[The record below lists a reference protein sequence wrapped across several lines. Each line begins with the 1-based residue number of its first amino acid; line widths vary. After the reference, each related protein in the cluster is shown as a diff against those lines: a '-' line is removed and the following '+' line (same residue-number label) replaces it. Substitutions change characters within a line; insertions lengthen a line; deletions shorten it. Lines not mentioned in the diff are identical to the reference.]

1 MTLLSRLVT
10 GISAALV
17 LCTLGPVFARPL
29 AQAQAPAPIPPH
41 PLTQLPQNKVTPG
54 QLLEWEKELSNWGR
68 WGPKDQRGTL
78 NLITQEKSLAAL
90 RLAKEGISAS
100 LHHFVEPKT
109 TIDNNNMNVEFKHW
123 NTTVD
128 PASGKPRGALDAMT
142 FAIHDG
148 GNTHMDALCHYAVES
163 SRGKEV
169 QRNYNG
175 YPQELL
181 PEGCGTLSID
191 RMGKGYITRGILVDM
206 PLLKGVDWIEARTPI
221 FVADLEAWEKF
232 AKIKIGSGDAVFVRT
247 GRWARRAKTGP
258 WNAARETPGL
268 HASVLP
274 WIKQRDIA
282 VLGGEGVVDAQPSGV
297 DGWNRPIHSIA
308 ITIMGL
314 PMVDNGYF
322 EDVAALAARLKRWEF
337 MVSWAAIQV
346 PNGTA
351 TPFTALATF

>member
-1 MTLLSRLVT
+1 MTLLGRLVV
-10 GISAALV
+10 GILAALA
-17 LCTLGPVFARPL
+17 LCTFELL
-29 AQAQAPAPIPPH
+29 AQAPAPIPPH
-41 PLTQLPQNKVTPG
+41 PMTQLPQHKVTPA
-54 QLLEWEKELSNWGR
+54 QMLTWEKALSNWGR
-68 WGPKDQRGTL
+68 WGPADQRGTL
-78 NLITQEKSLAAL
+78 NLITREKSLAAL

-100 LHHFVEPKT
+100 LHHFVEPTT

-128 PASGKPRGALDAMT
+128 PVSGKPAGALDAIT

-148 GNTHMDALCHYAVES
+148 GDTHMDALCHYPVES
-163 SRGKEV
+163 TRGTQV
-169 QRNYNG
+169 PLNYNG

-191 RMGKGYITRGILVDM
+191 KMGKGYLTRGILVDL
-206 PLLKGVDWIEARTPI
+206 PLLKGVEWIEARTPI
-221 FVADLEAWEKF
+221 FVSDLEAWEKF
-232 AKIKIGSGDAVFVRT
+232 AGITIGSGDAVFIRT

-282 VLGGEGVVDAQPSGV
+282 VLSGEGVVDAQPSGV

-308 ITIMGL
+308 ITILGL

-322 EDVAALAARLKRWEF
+322 EDVAAIAARLKRWEF
-337 MVSWAAIQV
+337 MVSWSAIQV

>member
-1 MTLLSRLVT
+1 MMKLLSRLLAGMLGV
-10 GISAALV
+10 LV
-17 LCTLGPVFARPL
+17 LCALGLLLARSVVR
-29 AQAQAPAPIPPH
+29 AQAPAPVPPH
-41 PLTQLPQNKVTPG
+41 PLTQTPQHKVTPD
-54 QLLEWEKELSNWGR
+54 QMLKWEKELSNWGR

-128 PASGKPRGALDAMT
+128 PKTGKPGGALDAMT

-148 GNTHMDALCHYAVES
+148 GDTHMDALCHYPVES
-163 SRGKEV
+163 TRGKV
-169 QRNYNG
+169 QLNYNG

-191 RMGKGYITRGILVDM
+191 KMGKGYITRGILVDL
-206 PLLKGVDWIEARTPI
+206 PLLRGVEWIEARTPL
-221 FVADLEAWEKF
+221 FVSDLEAWEKF
-232 AKIKIGSGDAVFVRT
+232 ANITIGSGDAVFIRT

-274 WIKQRDIA
+274 WIKQRNIA
-282 VLGGEGVVDAQPSGV
+282 VLSGEGVVDAQPSGV

-322 EDVAALAARLKRWEF
+322 EDVAAIAARLKRWEF
-337 MVSWAAIQV
+337 MLSWAAIQV

>member
-1 MTLLSRLVT
+1 MKLLTRLLAVML
-10 GISAALV
+10 GAVV
-17 LCTLGPVFARPL
+17 LCTLEIARPFL
-29 AQAQAPAPIPPH
+29 WAQEQASIPPH
-41 PLTQLPQNKVTPG
+41 PLTQVPENRVTRE
-54 QLLEWEKELSNWGR
+54 QLLKWEKELSNWGR

-78 NLITQEKSLAAL
+78 NLITRDKSLAAL

-100 LHHFVEPKT
+100 LHHFVEPGT
-109 TIDNNNMNVEFKHW
+109 AIDNNNMNVEFKHW

-128 PASGKPRGALDAMT
+128 PNSGRPRGALDAMT

-169 QRNYNG
+169 QLNYNG

-191 RMGKGYITRGILVDM
+191 KMGKGYITRGILVDM
-206 PLLKGVDWIEARTPI
+206 PRLRGVEWMEARTPI
-221 FVADLEAWEKF
+221 FVSDLEAWEKF
-232 AKIKIGSGDAVFVRT
+232 ANIKIGSGDAVFIRT

-274 WIKQRDIA
+274 WIRQRDIA

-322 EDVAALAARLKRWEF
+322 EDVAAIADRLKRWEF
-337 MVSWAAIQV
+337 MVSWVAIQV

-351 TPFTALATF
+351 SPFTALATF

>member
-1 MTLLSRLVT
+1 MKLLGRLVA
-10 GISAALV
+10 GLFKVLV
-17 LCTLGPVFARPL
+17 LSALGLLMVRPAVR
-29 AQAQAPAPIPPH
+29 AQGPAPIPPH
-41 PLTQLPQNKVTPG
+41 PLTQLPQHKVTPA
-54 QLLEWEKELSNWGR
+54 QLLAWEKELSNWGR
-68 WGPKDQRGTL
+68 WGPNDQRGTL
-78 NLITQEKSLAAL
+78 NLITQAKSLAAL

-128 PASGKPRGALDAMT
+128 PKSGKPQGALDAIT

-148 GNTHMDALCHYAVES
+148 GDTHMDALCHYPVES
-163 SRGKEV
+163 TRGKV
-169 QRNYNG
+169 QLNYNG
-175 YPQELL
+175 YQQELL
-181 PEGCGTLSID
+181 PEGCGILSID
-191 RMGKGYITRGILVDM
+191 KMGKGYLTRGILVDM
-206 PLLKGVDWIEARTPI
+206 PLLKGVEWMEARTPI
-221 FVADLEAWEKF
+221 FVSDLEAWEKF
-232 AKIKIGSGDAVFVRT
+232 AKIKIGSGDAVFIRT

-274 WIKQRDIA
+274 WIKQRDVA
-282 VLGGEGVVDAQPSGV
+282 VLSGEGVVDAQPSGV

-322 EDVAALAARLKRWEF
+322 EDVAAIAARLKRWEF
-337 MVSWAAIQV
+337 MVSWATIQV

-351 TPFTALATF
+351 SPFTALATF